1 MKAMMLTGI
10 KQIEMMDIP
19 EPLIVNPN
27 DVKIKMSVMGICG
40 SDIHY
45 YTQGQI
51 GSQKV
56 KYPFTVGHEGAG
68 VVVEIGSSVKTVKPG
83 DNIAIEPAMPCWKC
97 DQCLS
102 GRHHTCRNLRFL
114 GCPGQAEGCLMEYIV
129 MPERSCFPL
138 TGNLTPDHGAISE
151 PFAIGVYAV
160 RKSNAAKGLNIGIF
174 GYGPIGMSVMLASK
188 AIGMN
193 HIHITDLIDERLN
206 IGQKEGASVTGNPH
220 KENIVDK
227 IRSNEPLGLD
237 IAFECCGKQEAFD
250 QAIELLKP
258 GGKLIVV
265 GIPEFDSWSMN
276 VETTRRREISLQF
289 IRRQVDCVEMA
300 LEMMGNGSVNIN
312 NMVTHRFPF
321 EKTKEAFDLVTDYRD
336 GVMKAMIDFM

>member
-1 MKAMMLTGI
+1 MCI
-10 KQIEMMDIP
+10 RD
-19 EPLIVNPN
+19 
-27 DVKIKMSVMGICG
+27 
-40 SDIHY
+40 
-45 YTQGQI
+45 
-51 GSQKV
+51 
-56 KYPFTVGHEGAG
+56 
-68 VVVEIGSSVKTVKPG
+68 
-83 DNIAIEPAMPCWKC
+83 
-97 DQCLS
+97 
-102 GRHHTCRNLRFL
+102 R
-114 GCPGQAEGCLMEYIV
+114 
-129 MPERSCFPL
+129 
-138 TGNLTPDHGAISE
+138 
-151 PFAIGVYAV
+151 
-160 RKSNAAKGLNIGIF
+160 SNAAKGLNIGIF

-276 VETTRRREISLQF
+276 VETTIRREISLQF

-300 LEMMGNGSVNIN
+300 
-312 NMVTHRFPF
+312 
-321 EKTKEAFDLVTDYRD
+321 
-336 GVMKAMIDFM
+336 